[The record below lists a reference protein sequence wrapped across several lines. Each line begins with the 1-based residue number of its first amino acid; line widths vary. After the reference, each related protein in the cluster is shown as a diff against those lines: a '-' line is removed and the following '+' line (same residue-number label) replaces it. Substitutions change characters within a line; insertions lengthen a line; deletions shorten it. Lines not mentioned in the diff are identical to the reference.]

1 MEKNNFDSNSNIFG
15 FGATSKF
22 GKPVEERKLEVG
34 HIYGGSTEI
43 PGEPLDNSEQKT
55 TGFGTTSRFGTTGFS
70 NPSDNSEQKT
80 TGFGTTSR
88 FGKQEEERRLEV
100 GHIYGGSIEDPGEP
114 LEETGR
120 TFRR

>member
-55 TGFGTTSRFGTTGFS
+55 TGFS
-70 NPSDNSEQKT
+70 NPSDNSKQKT
-80 TGFGTTSR
+80 AGFGTTSR

-100 GHIYGGSIEDPGEP
+100 GHIYGGSKEDPGEP